1 MADYQIKITPSLVN
15 ATTEGSLD
23 TALVNGVSIQRT
35 AFVEVYN
42 GTNRKIVAAVD
53 GGTFNDTMQT
63 LLTAHNFIIA
73 G

>member
-1 MADYQIKITPSLVN
+1 MADYLLKITPDLIN

-35 AFVEVYN
+35 GFVEVYN
-42 GTNRKIVAAVD
+42 GTNRKIVSAVD
-53 GGTFNDTMQT
+53 GTTFNDTMQT
-63 LLTAHNFIIA
+63 LLTAHNFIVA